1 MFKLTGEDIDL
12 DWVRH
17 VMEEHFTPRDY
28 QDAQELILPSLQEV
42 QERYGYVS
50 EEAVSLIAAH
60 LDISATRVFGVMTFY
75 NDFRMNKPGK
85 HVLLVCC
92 GMACRVVGSQQL
104 IDHVVYPRLGIG
116 EKETT
121 PDGQITMQVFP
132 GCLGACDQAPL
143 CMVDGEYHA
152 QMTDEKLTTLINE
165 LLTDADGDGGSS
177 TGNDAFVLRTSGSGN
192 ANTDAFVLRTPA
204 TGNHAGGND

>member
-12 DWVRH
+12 EWVRQ

-50 EEAVSLIAAH
+50 EEAVSVIAAH
-60 LDISATRVFGVMTFY
+60 LDISETRVFGVMTFY
-75 NDFRMNKPGK
+75 NDFRFKKPGA
-85 HVLLVCC
+85 HVLLICN

-104 IDHVVYPRLGIG
+104 MNDVIYPRLGLG

-121 PDGQITMQVFP
+121 PDGQITMQIFP

-143 CMVDGEYHA
+143 CMVDGAYHA
-152 QMTDEKLTTLINE
+152 QMDNAKLNTLIDE
-165 LLTDADGDGGSS
+165 LLSDGGESS
-177 TGNDAFVLRTSGSGN
+177 APVATTGGA
-192 ANTDAFVLRTPA
+192 
-204 TGNHAGGND
+204 HA

>member
-12 DWVRH
+12 NWVRQ
-17 VMEEHFTPRDY
+17 VMEEHFTPENY

-50 EEAVSLIAAH
+50 EEAVSVIAAH
-60 LDISATRVFGVMTFY
+60 LDISETRVFGVMTFY
-75 NDFRMNKPGK
+75 NDFRFKKPGN
-85 HVLLVCC
+85 HVLLICN

-104 IDHVVYPRLGIG
+104 INDVIYPRLGLG

-121 PDGQITMQVFP
+121 PDGQITMQIFP

-143 CMVDGEYHA
+143 CMADGTYHA
-152 QMTDEKLTTLINE
+152 QMDNTKLNNLIDE
-165 LLTDADGDGGSS
+165 LLADTGDDAAVTASGG
-177 TGNDAFVLRTSGSGN
+177 A
-192 ANTDAFVLRTPA
+192 
-204 TGNHAGGND
+204 HA

>member
-12 DWVRH
+12 NWVRQ
-17 VMEEHFTPRDY
+17 VMEEHFTPENY

-50 EEAVSLIAAH
+50 EEAVSVIAAH
-60 LDISATRVFGVMTFY
+60 LDISETRVFGVMTFY
-75 NDFRMNKPGK
+75 NDFRFKKPGN
-85 HVLLVCC
+85 HVLLICN

-104 IDHVVYPRLGIG
+104 INDVIYPRLGLG

-121 PDGQITMQVFP
+121 PDGQITMQIFP

-143 CMVDGEYHA
+143 CMADGTYHA
-152 QMTDEKLTTLINE
+152 QVDNTKLNNLIDE
-165 LLTDADGDGGSS
+165 LLADTGDDAAVTASGG
-177 TGNDAFVLRTSGSGN
+177 A
-192 ANTDAFVLRTPA
+192 
-204 TGNHAGGND
+204 HA

>member
-12 DWVRH
+12 EWVRQ
-17 VMEEHFTPRDY
+17 VMEEHFTPENY

-50 EEAVSLIAAH
+50 EEAVSVIAAH
-60 LDISATRVFGVMTFY
+60 LDISETRVFGVMTFY
-75 NDFRMNKPGK
+75 NDFRFKKPGN
-85 HVLLVCC
+85 HVLLICN

-104 IDHVVYPRLGIG
+104 INEVIYPRLGLG

-121 PDGQITMQVFP
+121 PDGQITMQIFP

-143 CMVDGEYHA
+143 CMADGTYHA
-152 QMTDEKLTTLINE
+152 QMDNTKLDKLIDE
-165 LLTDADGDGGSS
+165 LLADTGDEAAVISSGG
-177 TGNDAFVLRTSGSGN
+177 A
-192 ANTDAFVLRTPA
+192 
-204 TGNHAGGND
+204 HA

>member
-12 DWVRH
+12 GWVRD

-92 GMACRVVGSQQL
+92 GMACRVVGSQKL

-121 PDGQITMQVFP
+121 ADGQITMQVFP

-143 CMVDGEYHA
+143 CMADGDYHA
-152 QMTDEKLTTLINE
+152 QMTDEKLNALIDE
-165 LLTDADGDGGSS
+165 LLTDHNGASG
-177 TGNDAFVLRTSGSGN
+177 TGNDSFVLR
-192 ANTDAFVLRTPA
+192 AA